1 MRTSTFLLFACALAA
16 LAAASA
22 DNTHNSQC
30 LSASVSAGAGLCKG
44 KTHKLSGCGPAT
56 MTQAEVNKL
65 VADAGVS
72 E

>member
-22 DNTHNSQC
+22 QDDNTKC

-44 KTHKLSGCGPAT
+44 KTHKLTGCGPAT
-56 MTQAEVNKL
+56 MTQAEVNKV

>member
-16 LAAASA
+16 LAAAM

-30 LSASVSAGAGLCKG
+30 LSASVSAGGGRCKG